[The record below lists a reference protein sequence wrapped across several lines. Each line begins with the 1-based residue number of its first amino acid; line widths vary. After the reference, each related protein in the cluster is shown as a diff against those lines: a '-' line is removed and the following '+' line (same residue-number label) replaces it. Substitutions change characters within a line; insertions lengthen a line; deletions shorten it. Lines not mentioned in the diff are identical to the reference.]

1 MDTYAFSDFSLVGN
15 EFVLTRGDAMIK
27 CNVFDHDA
35 QRNFSFL
42 GGRYLALKN
51 TAGIGNIA
59 ELTFYGKDEEP
70 VVTQAELKYISFTSS
85 FLRMYTND
93 GSSED
98 SEDDDRLGVC
108 AVKFSAPVGIKSI
121 TLDAWHEAPHLVLL
135 ESISVSW
142 IENGA
147 RRSASPWAHSRV
159 QSPRR

>member
-1 MDTYAFSDFSLVGN
+1 MDTYAFSDFSLIGN

-51 TAGIGNIA
+51 AAGINNIA
-59 ELTFYGKDEEP
+59 QLTFYGRDDEP
-70 VVTQAELKYISFTSS
+70 VVTQAELKYVSFTSS
-85 FLRMYTND
+85 FLRMYATD
-93 GSSED
+93 GTSED
-98 SEDDDRLGVC
+98 SEDDGRLGVC
-108 AVKFSAPVGIKSI
+108 AVKFSTSTGIESI
-121 TLDAWHEAPHLVLL
+121 TLDAWHGAPHLVLL